1 MDFINIIKDYIYN
14 IKIEQERLVKERLE
28 KERFE
33 KEKERFEKEKER
45 LKKERIEKEN
55 KEKEIFEKEL
65 LNKELLNSNN
75 NYNKISLIN
84 FNIKYLDSIIIDFF
98 NYLSNVHDGRL
109 YYLGITLIFI
119 SLIYFIVKFI
129 IIIKN

>member
-1 MDFINIIKDYIYN
+1 MDLINIIKDYISKN
-14 IKIEQERLVKERLE
+14 KIEQERLVNERLEKERIEKERLVNERLVNERLEKERLE

-33 KEKERFEKEKER
+33 KE
-45 LKKERIEKEN
+45 
-55 KEKEIFEKEL
+55 
-65 LNKELLNSNN
+65 LLNSNNNYNN

>member
-1 MDFINIIKDYIYN
+1 MDLINIIKDYISKN
-14 IKIEQERLVKERLE
+14 KIEQERLVNERLVNERLEKERIEKERLVNERLVNERLEKERLE

-33 KEKERFEKEKER
+33 KE
-45 LKKERIEKEN
+45 
-55 KEKEIFEKEL
+55 
-65 LNKELLNSNN
+65 LLNSNNNYNN

>member
-1 MDFINIIKDYIYN
+1 MDLINIIKDYISKN
-14 IKIEQERLVKERLE
+14 KIEQERLVNERLVNERLEKERIEKERLE

-33 KEKERFEKEKER
+33 KE
-45 LKKERIEKEN
+45 
-55 KEKEIFEKEL
+55 
-65 LNKELLNSNN
+65 LLNSNNNYNN

>member
-1 MDFINIIKDYIYN
+1 MDFINIIKDYISKN
-14 IKIEQERLVKERLE
+14 KIEQERLVNERLVNERLEKERLVNERLEKERIEKERLE

-33 KEKERFEKEKER
+33 KE
-45 LKKERIEKEN
+45 
-55 KEKEIFEKEL
+55 
-65 LNKELLNSNN
+65 LLNSNNNYNN

>member
-1 MDFINIIKDYIYN
+1 MDLINIIKDYISKN
-14 IKIEQERLVKERLE
+14 KIEQERLVNERLVNERLEKERLVNERLEKERIEKERLE

-33 KEKERFEKEKER
+33 KE
-45 LKKERIEKEN
+45 
-55 KEKEIFEKEL
+55 
-65 LNKELLNSNN
+65 LLNSNNNYNN